1 MKLKIA
7 AIFLLIGCAFVYL
20 VFKGGYFFSQRPDL
34 NSAAIKNSAY
44 YIQQLVGADLRDYE
58 GQALRLSEKQ
68 LQEPEALIVHLWAS
82 WCAPCVNEV
91 PELIEYSK
99 NNPQALFVIVSL
111 DEAQEDITKF
121 MKSFPEFNSDQ
132 YIRIWDK
139 DNAMGQLFE
148 ADRLPMS
155 VVIRRKNE
163 TPQVIKSVVDW
174 KRFEI

>member
-7 AIFLLIGCAFVYL
+7 AVFLIIAIVFVYL
-20 VFKGGYFFSQRPDL
+20 VFKGGYFFSHQPT
-34 NSAAIKNSAY
+34 SVSTEVKSSAY
-44 YIQQLVGADLRDYE
+44 YIQRLVSAELRDYE
-58 GQALRLSEKQ
+58 GQGLRLHEKQ
-68 LQEPEALIVHLWAS
+68 LTEPEALIVHLWAS

-91 PELIEYSK
+91 PELIEYSR

-111 DEAQEDITKF
+111 DESQEDIAKF

-139 DNAMGQLFE
+139 ENAMAQLFE

-155 VVIRRKNE
+155 VVIRKKNE

-174 KRFEI
+174 KKFEI